1 MNIISLIETAKEN
14 KAVPYYYLKYLLERM
29 SKAVIYGHDYD
40 IGEMLPWSKA
50 YREYEQEQRMNIFEI
65 GAPPGNEK
73 PQTPLPET
81 ESMKKAV

>member
-1 MNIISLIETAKEN
+1 MDTIMIS
-14 KAVPYYYLKYLLERM
+14 
-29 SKAVIYGHDYD
+29 
-40 IGEMLPWSKA
+40 
-50 YREYEQEQRMNIFEI
+50 EYEQEQRMNIFEI